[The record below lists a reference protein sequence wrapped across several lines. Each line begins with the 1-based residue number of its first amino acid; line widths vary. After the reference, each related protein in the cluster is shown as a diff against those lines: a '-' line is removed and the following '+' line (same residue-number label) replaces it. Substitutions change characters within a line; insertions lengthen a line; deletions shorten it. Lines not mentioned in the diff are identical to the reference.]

1 MTAIEFE
8 GVSKSFRHH
17 GGRGLLRQRLVDWA
31 RSSGRTRFYALKN
44 VSFRLEAGEGMAVVG
59 SNGAGKS
66 TLLSLAAGLA
76 KPDSGRI
83 RMNGRMATLLELGS
97 GFHPDLTGSEN
108 IRMNASL
115 IGLTRQR
122 TAELFDAI
130 VDFADVGDF
139 IDEPVRTYSAGMAMR
154 LAFSVAINMDPDI
167 MVVDEV
173 FAVGDQAFQKKCLD
187 RVLAAR
193 RKGGTFLCVSHAV
206 ALPPELCDKA
216 IWLNHGEL
224 MMCGSADEVMD
235 AYRGFSTAPA
245 CAGGE

>member
-17 GGRGLLRQRLVDWA
+17 GGRALLRQRILHWM
-31 RSSGRTRFYALKN
+31 RSSGRERFYALKN
-44 VSFRLEAGEGMAVVG
+44 VSFRLEAGDGLAVIG

-83 RMNGRMATLLELGS
+83 RVNGRMATLLELGS

-115 IGLTRQR
+115 IGLTRRR
-122 TAELFDAI
+122 TAELFDSI
-130 VDFADVGDF
+130 VDFADIGDF
-139 IDEPVRTYSAGMAMR
+139 IGEPVRTYSTGMAMR

-167 MVVDEV
+167 MLVDEIL
-173 FAVGDQAFQKKCLD
+173 AVGDQAFRKKCLD
-187 RVLAAR
+187 RILAAR
-193 RKGGTFLCVSHAV
+193 RQGRTFLCVSHAIEL
-206 ALPPELCDKA
+206 APELCGNA
-216 IWLNHGEL
+216 IWLDHGEL
-224 MMCGSADEVMD
+224 MMSGRVDEVMD
-235 AYRGFSTAPA
+235 AYKGFSTARA
-245 CAGGE
+245 

>member
-83 RMNGRMATLLELGS
+83 RINGRMATLLELGS
-97 GFHPDLTGSEN
+97 GFHPDLTGAEN

-115 IGLTRQR
+115 IGLTRRR
-122 TAELFDAI
+122 TTDLFDGI
-130 VDFADVGDF
+130 VDFADIGDF
-139 IDEPVRTYSAGMAMR
+139 INEPVRTYSTGMTMR

-167 MVVDEV
+167 MLLDEIL
-173 FAVGDQAFQKKCLD
+173 AVGDQAFQKKCLD
-187 RVLAAR
+187 RILAAR
-193 RKGGTFLCVSHAV
+193 RQGRTFLCVSHAI
-206 ALPPELCDKA
+206 ALAPELCDNA

-224 MMCGSADEVMD
+224 MMNGSVGEVMD
-235 AYRGFSTAPA
+235 AYRGFTTAGA
-245 CAGGE
+245 

>member
-8 GVSKSFRHH
+8 GVSKSFRHQ

-83 RMNGRMATLLELGS
+83 RINGRMATLLELGS
-97 GFHPDLTGSEN
+97 GFHPDLTGAEN

-115 IGLTRQR
+115 IGLTRRR
-122 TAELFDAI
+122 TTDLFDGI
-130 VDFADVGDF
+130 VDFADIGDF
-139 IDEPVRTYSAGMAMR
+139 INEPVRTYSTGMTMR

-167 MVVDEV
+167 MLLDEIL
-173 FAVGDQAFQKKCLD
+173 AVGDQAFQKKCLD
-187 RVLAAR
+187 RILAAR
-193 RKGGTFLCVSHAV
+193 RQGRTFLCVSHAI
-206 ALPPELCDKA
+206 ALAPELCDNA

-224 MMCGSADEVMD
+224 MMSGRADDVMN
-235 AYRGFSTAPA
+235 AYKGFSAVGA
-245 CAGGE
+245 

>member
-83 RMNGRMATLLELGS
+83 RINGRMATLLELGS
-97 GFHPDLTGSEN
+97 GFHPDLTGAEN

-115 IGLTRQR
+115 IGLTRRR
-122 TAELFDAI
+122 TTDLFDGI
-130 VDFADVGDF
+130 VDFADIGDF
-139 IDEPVRTYSAGMAMR
+139 INEPVRTYSTGMIMR

-167 MVVDEV
+167 MLVDEIL
-173 FAVGDQAFQKKCLD
+173 AVGDQAFQKKCLD
-187 RVLAAR
+187 RILAAR
-193 RKGGTFLCVSHAV
+193 RQGRTFLCVSHAI
-206 ALPPELCDKA
+206 ALAPELCDNA

-224 MMCGSADEVMD
+224 MMSGRADEVMD
-235 AYRGFSTAPA
+235 AYKGFTTAPA
-245 CAGGE
+245 